1 MPEEKIEVTI
11 SMSREAMN
19 LLAAIGT
26 NYVAAGLAAD
36 MPVEYSDEIAHE
48 LAREIETAT
57 TLPVLKP

>member
-1 MPEEKIEVTI
+1 
-11 SMSREAMN
+11 MN